1 MPTRGLLGVTSHR
14 SIKRKP
20 TMATPPLSNAFGTFT
35 IKILTAVET
44 AHSQRMLKRSTLL
57 SRPAMYADCA
67 SIKQAWID
75 ANRQLASH
83 ADIEYDFAARI
94 EI

>member
-1 MPTRGLLGVTSHR
+1 MDTLTLNNV
-14 SIKRKP
+14 
-20 TMATPPLSNAFGTFT
+20 FGTFT
-35 IKILTAVET
+35 IKIITAVET

-67 SIKQAWID
+67 SIKQAWIE

-83 ADIEYDFAARI
+83 ADIEYDFTARI